1 MNSAADTTKHA
12 KDLSRERIASPSLL
26 TYNVRVM
33 NSHPRAVLHIDLDA
47 FFAAVEILENPALAG
62 QPVLIGGRPNQR
74 GVVAAASYPAR
85 AFGCHSAM
93 PMAQA
98 LKLCPQAIVLPVRHS
113 LYRQYSRRVMA
124 LLHELTSLVE
134 QVSIDEAFL
143 ELTEQVAAWE
153 ELIGIARHL
162 QSQVREVIGLSASLG
177 VAANKQVAKVASD
190 FDKPAGLTVVRPGQE
205 AAFLAPLP
213 ARALWGIGPVTA
225 ARLAGMGVHTV
236 GELASL
242 PDATLHAAFGRHGP
256 ELGSRARGQ
265 DESPVI
271 AEHVRKSISQERT
284 FDQDIAELRPL
295 KQHLWRMS
303 QAVAGYLQGRE
314 LAGGVVAIKLRYSDF
329 STLTR
334 QMTLPLP
341 SDDAVEIYRA
351 ALILLERTWEAGRPV
366 RLLGVGAH
374 QLVQPSGQ
382 MSLFS
387 AVET

>member
-1 MNSAADTTKHA
+1 MIDQ
-12 KDLSRERIASPSLL
+12 
-26 TYNVRVM
+26 
-33 NSHPRAVLHIDLDA
+33 PRAILHIDLDA

-62 QPVLIGGRPNQR
+62 LPVLVGGRPSER

-85 AFGCHSAM
+85 AFGCRSAM
-93 PMAQA
+93 PMGQA

-124 LLHELTSLVE
+124 LLHALTALVE

-143 ELTEQVAAWE
+143 ELTGQIAAWE
-153 ELIGIARHL
+153 ELIEIARRL
-162 QSQVREVIGLSASLG
+162 QGQVREEIGLSASLG
-177 VAANKQVAKVASD
+177 VATNKQVAKVASD
-190 FDKPAGLTVVRPGQE
+190 FDKPGGLTVVRPGQE

-213 ARALWGIGPVTA
+213 ARALWGVGPVTA

-236 GELASL
+236 AELASL
-242 PDATLHAAFGRHGP
+242 PDAALAAAFGRHGP
-256 ELGSRARGQ
+256 ELGSRARGV
-265 DESPVI
+265 DDSPVV

-284 FDQDIAELRPL
+284 FDRDIAELRPL

-303 QAVAGYLQGRE
+303 QAVAGYLRGRE

-329 STLTR
+329 TTLTR
-334 QMTLPLP
+334 QMTLPQP

-351 ALILLERTWEAGRPV
+351 ALTLLERAWEVGRPV

-374 QLVQPSGQ
+374 QLSQPSRQ
-382 MSLFS
+382 LSLFDDQAGVAS
-387 AVET
+387 GKRDGNQT